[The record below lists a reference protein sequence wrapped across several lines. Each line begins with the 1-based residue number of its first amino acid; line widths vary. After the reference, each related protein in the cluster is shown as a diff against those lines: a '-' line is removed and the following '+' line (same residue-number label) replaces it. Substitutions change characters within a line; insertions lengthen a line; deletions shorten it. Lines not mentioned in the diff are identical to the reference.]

1 MVRFGSLFAAAFLAS
16 TVAVVAMPGCA
27 NQGEGERCDV
37 NNNNDDCASGLT
49 CQTIPGQPTT
59 LCCPQ
64 PPAQPTVPQCF
75 AGQAVVPDAGTDA
88 TTGADATTDAAQDS
102 AESDAASDD
111 AAKDATEEPSA
122 DAAEEA
128 AADAGAD

>member
-16 TVAVVAMPGCA
+16 MVAVVAMPGCA

-75 AGQAVVPDAGTDA
+75 AGQAVVPDAG
-88 TTGADATTDAAQDS
+88 ADATTDAAQDS
-102 AESDAASDD
+102 AEPDAASDD